1 MVLGKVVSDVVM
13 FDVIMEF
20 VQDKDYLCKVG
31 WVKVV
36 FWGDH

>member
-1 MVLGKVVSDVVM
+1 MAIGKIASVAVM

-20 VQDKDYLCKVG
+20 VQDKDYLCNVG